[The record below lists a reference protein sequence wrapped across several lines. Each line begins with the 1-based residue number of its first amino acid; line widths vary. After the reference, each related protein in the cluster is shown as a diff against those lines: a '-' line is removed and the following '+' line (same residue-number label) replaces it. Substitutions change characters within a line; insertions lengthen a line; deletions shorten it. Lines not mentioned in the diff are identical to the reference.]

1 VPSRNFHSSSK
12 EFSIESG
19 EQQMAAVTAQMVK
32 ELREATGAGMTDCKK
47 ALDEA
52 QGDMDAALK
61 VLRERGLA
69 AAAKKSSRAASEGV
83 VSAVITNDL
92 GKGYLVEV
100 NCETDFVTRNEEFQ
114 AFVANLQ
121 TIILSNNPSSLE
133 ALTAAGYVTGGS
145 VAEATT
151 NLVAKI
157 GENITVRRYATLG
170 EGKNVVA
177 SYVHGGGKVGVLVE
191 LTAEGLTSAQRSNPA
206 LSEIAK
212 DVALQV
218 AAMKPLYT
226 NREAVPADIV
236 KSESE
241 VFWTQYKNQGKP
253 EAALPKIVSSRMDT
267 WHKENCLTEQ
277 LFVKDDSKTV
287 SAYVADAGKQ
297 AGVAG
302 LKIAN
307 FVRLELGQGVEK
319 KSGDFAAEVAQQIA
333 ASSKN

>member
-1 VPSRNFHSSSK
+1 
-12 EFSIESG
+12 
-19 EQQMAAVTAQMVK
+19 MAAVTAQMVK

-83 VSAVITNDL
+83 VAAVISNDL

-114 AFVANLQ
+114 AFVSTLQ
-121 TIILSNNPSSLE
+121 NIILSKSPATLE
-133 ALTAAGYVTGGS
+133 ALIATGYTTGGT
-145 VAEATT
+145 VGEATT

-170 EGKNVVA
+170 EGQNVVA

-191 LTAEGLTSAQRSNPA
+191 LTAEGLTAQRSNPA

-287 SAYVADAGKQ
+287 AAYVADAGKQ

-302 LKIAN
+302 LKVAN

>member
-1 VPSRNFHSSSK
+1 
-12 EFSIESG
+12 
-19 EQQMAAVTAQMVK
+19 MATVTPQMVK
-32 ELREATGAGMTDCKK
+32 ELRESTGAGMTDCKK

-52 QGDMDAALK
+52 AGDMDAALK

-83 VSAVITNDL
+83 VASVITNDL

-114 AFVANLQ
+114 AFVVNLQ
-121 TIILSNNPSSLE
+121 SIILKNNPTTVE
-133 ALTAAGYVTGGS
+133 TLTAASYTAGGT

-151 NLVAKI
+151 DLVAKI
-157 GENITVRRYATLG
+157 GENITVRRFASLG
-170 EGKNVVA
+170 TGSNLVA

-191 LTAEGLTSAQRSNPA
+191 LTGEGLAANRSNPA

-226 NREAVPADIV
+226 SREAVPADIV

-241 VFWTQYKNQGKP
+241 VFWMQYKNQGKP

-277 LFVKDDSKTV
+277 LFVKEDSKTV
-287 SAYVADAGKQ
+287 AAYVSDAGKQ

-302 LKIAN
+302 LKVAN

>member
-1 VPSRNFHSSSK
+1 
-12 EFSIESG
+12 
-19 EQQMAAVTAQMVK
+19 MAAVTAQMVK

-52 QGDMDAALK
+52 SGDMDAALK

-83 VSAVITNDL
+83 VSAVIANDL

-121 TIILSNNPSSLE
+121 NIILKNAPTTLESL
-133 ALTAAGYVTGGS
+133 TSTGYTTGGT

-157 GENITVRRYATLG
+157 GENITVRRFATLG
-170 EGKNVVA
+170 AGSNLVA

-191 LTAEGLTSAQRSNPA
+191 LTAEGLTAQRSNPA

-226 NREAVPADIV
+226 NREAVPSDVV

-287 SAYVADAGKQ
+287 SAYVTDAGKQ
-297 AGVAG
+297 AGVTG
-302 LKIAN
+302 LKVAN

>member
-1 VPSRNFHSSSK
+1 
-12 EFSIESG
+12 
-19 EQQMAAVTAQMVK
+19 MAAVTAQMVK

-52 QGDMDAALK
+52 AGDVEAALK

-69 AAAKKSSRAASEGV
+69 AAAKKSARAASEGV
-83 VSAVITNDL
+83 VAAVIADDL
-92 GKGYLVEV
+92 GKGFLVEV

-114 AFVANLQ
+114 GFVTNLQ
-121 TIILSNNPSSLE
+121 AIILKSRPSSLE
-133 ALTAAGYVTGGS
+133 ALAAAAYTTGGT

-157 GENITVRRYATLG
+157 GENITVRRFAELG
-170 EGKNVVA
+170 TGSNLV
-177 SYVHGGGKVGVLVE
+177 SCYVHGGGKVGVLVE
-191 LTAEGLTSAQRSNPA
+191 LTAEGIGASRTNPA
-206 LSEIAK
+206 LAEIAK

-218 AAMKPLYT
+218 AAMKPLYI
-226 NREAVPADIV
+226 NREAVPADTV

-253 EAALPKIVSSRMDT
+253 EAALPKIVTSRMET

-287 SAYVADAGKQ
+287 AAYVADAGKQ
-297 AGVAG
+297 AGVPG
-302 LKIAN
+302 LKVSN

-319 KSGDFAAEVAQQIA
+319 KSGDFAAEVAEQIA

>member
-1 VPSRNFHSSSK
+1 
-12 EFSIESG
+12 
-19 EQQMAAVTAQMVK
+19 MAAVTAQMVK

-83 VSAVITNDL
+83 VASVIANDL

-121 TIILSNNPSSLE
+121 NIILSNGPTSLE
-133 ALTAAGYVTGGS
+133 ALTGAGYTTGGS

-157 GENITVRRYATLG
+157 GENITVRRFASLG
-170 EGKNVVA
+170 EGKNLVA

-191 LTAEGLTSAQRSNPA
+191 LTAEGLSAQRSNPA

-226 NREAVPADIV
+226 NREAVPAEIV

-287 SAYVADAGKQ
+287 AAYVADAGKQ

-302 LKIAN
+302 LKVAN

-333 ASSKN
+333 ATSKN

>member
-1 VPSRNFHSSSK
+1 
-12 EFSIESG
+12 
-19 EQQMAAVTAQMVK
+19 
-32 ELREATGAGMTDCKK
+32 
-47 ALDEA
+47 
-52 QGDMDAALK
+52 
-61 VLRERGLA
+61 A

-83 VSAVITNDL
+83 VASVIANDL

-121 TIILSNNPSSLE
+121 KIILSNSPTSLE
-133 ALTAAGYVTGGS
+133 ALTGSGYTTGGT

-157 GENITVRRYATLG
+157 GENITVRRFAALG
-170 EGKNVVA
+170 EGKNLVA

-191 LTAEGLTSAQRSNPA
+191 LTAEGLTAQRSNPT

-226 NREAVPADIV
+226 NREAVPAEIV

-287 SAYVADAGKQ
+287 AAYVADAGKQ

-302 LKIAN
+302 LKVAS

-333 ASSKN
+333 ATSKN

>member
-1 VPSRNFHSSSK
+1 
-12 EFSIESG
+12 
-19 EQQMAAVTAQMVK
+19 MAAVTAQMVK

-83 VSAVITNDL
+83 VASVISNDL

-114 AFVANLQ
+114 AFVSTLQ
-121 TIILSNNPSSLE
+121 NIIQSKSPATLE
-133 ALTAAGYVTGGS
+133 ALIATGYTTGGT

-170 EGKNVVA
+170 EGKNLVA

-191 LTAEGLTSAQRSNPA
+191 LTAEGLTAQRSNPA

-277 LFVKDDSKTV
+277 MFVKDDSKTV
-287 SAYVADAGKQ
+287 AAYVADAGKQ

-302 LKIAN
+302 LKVAN

>member
-1 VPSRNFHSSSK
+1 
-12 EFSIESG
+12 
-19 EQQMAAVTAQMVK
+19 
-32 ELREATGAGMTDCKK
+32 MTDCKK

-52 QGDMDAALK
+52 AGDMEAALK

-83 VSAVITNDL
+83 VAAVITNDL

-121 TIILSNNPSSLE
+121 NIIVKNNPTTLE
-133 ALTAAGYVTGGS
+133 ALTAAGYTTGGT

-157 GENITVRRYATLG
+157 GENITVRRFASLG
-170 EGKNVVA
+170 AGSNLVA

-191 LTAEGLTSAQRSNPA
+191 LVAEGLTAQRSNPA

-226 NREAVPADIV
+226 NREAVPADVV

-277 LFVKDDSKTV
+277 MFVKDDSKTV
-287 SAYVADAGKQ
+287 AAYVADAGKQ

-302 LKIAN
+302 LKVAN

>member
-1 VPSRNFHSSSK
+1 
-12 EFSIESG
+12 
-19 EQQMAAVTAQMVK
+19 MAVVTAQMVK

-52 QGDMDAALK
+52 QGDIEAALK

-83 VSAVITNDL
+83 VASVISNDL
-92 GKGYLVEV
+92 GRGYLVEV

-114 AFVANLQ
+114 AFVTNLQ
-121 TIILSNNPSSLE
+121 QIILNQSPSTLE
-133 ALTAAGYVTGGS
+133 ALTATAYTTGGTI
-145 VAEATT
+145 AEATT

-170 EGKNVVA
+170 EGKNLVA

-191 LTAEGLTSAQRSNPA
+191 LTAEGLTAQRSNPV

-253 EAALPKIVSSRMDT
+253 DAALPKIVSSRMET

-287 SAYVADAGKQ
+287 AAYVADAGKQ

-302 LKIAN
+302 LKVAN
-307 FVRLELGQGVEK
+307 FVRLELGQGVDK
-319 KSGDFAAEVAQQIA
+319 KTGDFAAEVAQQIA